1 MNTKSIL
8 TLVALALW
16 ILFCQNWWCNHK
28 DECPCNTESSTSV
41 TESGATTANN
51 NDIIRFNT
59 SNLSA
64 VLGDGWNNFS
74 DSICNLIKGGKRVE
88 ITGLYS
94 SKETNATKFENLGI
108 ARADTIK
115 NMLLAKLAGN
125 NAGRFSLR
133 SQLDENLD
141 GTSGPFIA
149 SNIAVLDTIATP
161 SDKGGVVVQDSNN
174 IIIYFPS
181 GSSAKE
187 ASKEV
192 DDYLLIL
199 APRLQS
205 NQLKAIITGHTDN
218 KGKYESNL
226 QLSKERADFVK
237 SILVKDGV
245 PDAQLTINGLADKE
259 PVGDNNTDAGRKQ
272 NRRVTIKIQ

>member
-1 MNTKSIL
+1 MNIKSIL

-16 ILFCQNWWCNHK
+16 IFFCQNWWCKHK
-28 DECPCNTESSTSV
+28 DECPCNTASTALDTESS
-41 TESGATTANN
+41 ANIAI
-51 NDIIRFNT
+51 NDGIIKFNT
-59 SNLSA
+59 SNLGA
-64 VLGDGWNNFS
+64 LIGDGWNNFS

-88 ITGLYS
+88 ITGMYS
-94 SKETNATKFENLGI
+94 SKEINSSKFENLGM

-115 NMLLAKLAGN
+115 NLLLAKLAGG
-125 NAGRFSLR
+125 NAGRFNLR
-133 SQLDENLD
+133 SQLDESLD
-141 GTSGPFIA
+141 GAASPFVA

-161 SDKGGVVVQDSNN
+161 SDNGGVVIQDSNN

-192 DDYLLIL
+192 DDYLLQL

-205 NQLKAIITGHTDN
+205 KQLNALITGHTDN

-226 QLSKERADFVK
+226 KLSKERADFVK
-237 SILVKDGV
+237 SILIKDGV
-245 PDAQLTINGLADKE
+245 TAAQLTTNGLADKE